1 MSFDVQA
8 LEPKI
13 RAILSAPGTDLAT
26 ISAKRV
32 RKELAERDPAL
43 TSDLLKEH
51 KDQIDAI
58 ITRVYEEVSAAR
70 NGTAHSK
77 SEDDDDED
85 ASTTSAAAKRK
96 RADASDNDDD
106 EPAPAKPKKSK
117 QKKELTDEELARQL
131 SNEINGRQRASRTA
145 ASSKTK
151 ANGSKRGKKGP
162 KSSATVASDG
172 EAGDSD
178 EEAKPKKRG
187 GGFKKEYVLSEP
199 LAALLKTDKLSRP
212 QTVKQ
217 LWDHIKANNM
227 QNPENKKEIICDD
240 SFKAIFKCDRI
251 DMFKMNKELGQHL
264 HEPQPAS

>member
-32 RKELAERDPAL
+32 RKELAEHDPAL
-43 TSDLLKEH
+43 TPELLKEK
-51 KDQIDAI
+51 KDEIDAI
-58 ITRVYEEVSAAR
+58 ITRVYEEVSAAQNN
-70 NGTAHSK
+70 NGAAK
-77 SEDDDDED
+77 SEEDDED
-85 ASTTSAAAKRK
+85 ASSTGAAKRK
-96 RADASDNDDD
+96 RADASDPDDD
-106 EPAPAKPKKSK
+106 EPAPAKPKKAK

-131 SNEINGRQRASRTA
+131 SNEINGRQRASRAA
-145 ASSKTK
+145 ASSKAK

-178 EEAKPKKRG
+178 GEAKPKKRG